1 MGRTTVEEGGGKRR
15 EKLRLPHCHEPMR
28 VRS

>member
-1 MGRTTVEEGGGKRR
+1 MGRTTVEEGGKRR

>member
-1 MGRTTVEEGGGKRR
+1 MGRTTVEEGGERR